1 MAEDKDLNQ
10 EELKNEAV
18 ENEETKA
25 LDEEHPELEG
35 DIEGQSEEKEE
46 QPEEELSET
55 EKLSRELAEQK
66 DKFIRLYSE
75 FENFRRRTA
84 KEKIDL
90 ISTASEGLMKELIPV
105 LDDFDRAMKSFEDA
119 TEVEPVKEGISL
131 IQDKFQK
138 TLAAKGLKPIE
149 DAKGKEFD
157 TEFHEAVT
165 QFPAPSE
172 DMKGKVID
180 QVEQGY
186 MLGEK
191 VIRYSKVVV
200 GA

>member
-1 MAEDKDLNQ
+1 MQ
-10 EELKNEAV
+10 
-18 ENEETKA
+18 
-25 LDEEHPELEG
+25 
-35 DIEGQSEEKEE
+35 
-46 QPEEELSET
+46 
-55 EKLSRELAEQK
+55 
-66 DKFIRLYSE
+66 
-75 FENFRRRTA
+75 
-84 KEKIDL
+84 
-90 ISTASEGLMKELIPV
+90 
-105 LDDFDRAMKSFEDA
+105 SFEEA
-119 TEVEPVKEGISL
+119 TEVTPVKEGVTL
-131 IQDKFQK
+131 IQDKFKK
-138 TLAAKGLKPIE
+138 TLAAKGLTPIE
-149 DAKGKEFD
+149 DAKGKDFD